1 MATSTCPAC
10 GANAFAAQGDGGT
23 CSRCGYTS
31 GESNRCPHCNAVAR
45 IENTGRHAV
54 CAVCGGPRIP
64 GGFGGDAGKSA
75 LREQQKALANARLA
89 SVATI
94 IQGIFAVAVTLI
106 ALAILPASLVGKVI
120 LFALAVVPL
129 VLAMR
134 SRGRAAKARELAR
147 AAGERAWQA
156 AAEDVAARAKSGITP
171 AALAKTL
178 GIEAAHADALLT
190 SLAVHDRTRIDVGD
204 DAEVR
209 YSVGPDT
216 LVRIGPEAA
225 EEEEL
230 AGDAKPGQREGR
242 VR

>member
-23 CSRCGYTS
+23 CSRCGYSS

-45 IENTGRHAV
+45 IENAGRDAV

-64 GGFGGDAGKSA
+64 GGFGGEAAQNA
-75 LREQQKALANARLA
+75 LREQQKALANARMA
-89 SVATI
+89 SVATM
-94 IQGIFAVAVTLI
+94 IQGVFAAAVTLI
-106 ALAILPASLVGKVI
+106 ALALLPASVAGKLIV
-120 LFALAVVPL
+120 FALAVAPL
-129 VLAMR
+129 VLAIR
-134 SRGRAAKARELAR
+134 SRGRAAKARELAM
-147 AAGERAWQA
+147 AAGERACQA
-156 AAEDVAARAKSGITP
+156 AAEDVAARATSGITP
-171 AALAKTL
+171 ATLAKTL
-178 GIEAAHADALLT
+178 GIEDARAEALLT

-209 YSVGPDT
+209 YSVGPDP
-216 LVRIGPEAA
+216 LVRIGPEPA

-230 AGDAKPGQREGR
+230 AEDAKPGQREGR